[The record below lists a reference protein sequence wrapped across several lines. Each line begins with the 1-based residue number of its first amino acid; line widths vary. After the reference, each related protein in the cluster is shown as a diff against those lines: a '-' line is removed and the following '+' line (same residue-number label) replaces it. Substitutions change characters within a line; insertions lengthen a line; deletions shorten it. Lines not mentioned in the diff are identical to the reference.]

1 MSEKII
7 MSFTTIIMAGGLGK
21 RMKSDKPKVLNLL
34 NGFPLIY
41 YVIRAAISAG
51 TGNILL
57 VVGKYKDAIKNEID
71 ELFSI
76 FADKIH
82 YITQPEVLI
91 NGELKVQGTGDA
103 IKCCLPFFIN
113 KQTPLSERVLILSG
127 DVPLIQHRTISRLLN
142 KENSILI
149 AELDNPFGCGR
160 IVFSDDKKIKE
171 IIEEKDC
178 TKEQKSI
185 KYVNCG
191 IYNFNVKLLMSCLP
205 EIKNINK
212 NNEYYLTD
220 AISIAIQK
228 GFSINYYDLP
238 NENSDEVININ
249 TKDDLLFAAS
259 MMN

>member
-1 MSEKII
+1 
-7 MSFTTIIMAGGLGK
+7 MAGGLGK

-51 TGNILL
+51 SGNVLL
-57 VVGKYKDAIKNEID
+57 VVGKYKEMIKNEIE
-71 ELFSI
+71 ELLSI
-76 FADKIH
+76 FTDKIH
-82 YITQPEVLI
+82 YITQPEILI
-91 NGELKVQGTGDA
+91 DGELKVQGTGDA

-113 KQTPLSERVLILSG
+113 KQTRPSERVLILSG
-127 DVPLIQHRTISRLLN
+127 DVPLIQHKTIFRLLN

-149 AELDNPFGCGR
+149 AELENPFGCGR
-160 IVFSDDKKIKE
+160 IVFSDDKRIKE
-171 IIEEKDC
+171 IVEEKDC
-178 TKEQKSI
+178 TEEQKSI

-191 IYNFNVKLLMSCLP
+191 IYNFNLELLMSCVP
-205 EIKNINK
+205 EIKNMNK

-220 AISIAIQK
+220 AISIATQK

-259 MMN
+259 IMN